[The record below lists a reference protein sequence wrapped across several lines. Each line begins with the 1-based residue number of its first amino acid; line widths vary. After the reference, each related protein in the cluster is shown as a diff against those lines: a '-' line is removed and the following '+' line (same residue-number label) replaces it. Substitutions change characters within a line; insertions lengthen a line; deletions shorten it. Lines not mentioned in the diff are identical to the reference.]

1 MFNSNCSKQSFDK
14 NKGSVTFKPI
24 VKKKPKSCK
33 TLWFPQWRLKVNQ
46 ILRNIYFHM
55 ITGSTNEIFL
65 DVQNVFM
72 TVHIFIIIFGSRHLF
87 ADLIGVV

>member
-1 MFNSNCSKQSFDK
+1 MCLIA
-14 NKGSVTFKPI
+14 I
-24 VKKKPKSCK
+24 VVNNHLIKIKDLLLISLLLKKKPKSCK

-46 ILRNIYFHM
+46 ILRNIFHM